1 MGYAKEYHVER
12 YLREIMIPMIAPIS
26 QELVMSFIAEK
37 ELKQPKSY

>member
-1 MGYAKEYHVER
+1 
-12 YLREIMIPMIAPIS
+12 MIPMIAPIS